1 MPTGTASSTGGSSIG
16 DAPGQASSAARRSYV
31 LGLLTLVYA
40 LNIADRFSVTTLI
53 EPIRLELHLS
63 DTGIAILTGGALGL
77 FYVTIGIP
85 IAVLADR
92 RNRRNILALS
102 LAIWSAMTALCGFA
116 QSYRQLF
123 LGRIGVGVGEA
134 GGTPPSSSILA
145 DEFPPQRRPMALTI
159 FALGA
164 PLGSWLGSSVAGDIA
179 DVFGWRGAFRALGV
193 PGVLCALILWTT
205 VREPRRGARD
215 AGDRG
220 AAQRVED
227 ERALGAAEDA
237 SATTAPVAVPVT
249 DTSLVS
255 FWTRFADTVRYV
267 FRHRS
272 ALHLL
277 LGGSVATLWSW
288 GLLYWMNA
296 FLVRSHHMT
305 FAQAGDLIGPMHL
318 IAGTGATLLASWLM
332 TGRRAADA
340 TYITRLLTWV
350 TALTTVPSIALLW
363 VDSRWAVTVLLWI
376 FIPSVYFYI
385 GPILGL
391 LQNVV
396 PPHMRA
402 TASALLLL
410 GANVG
415 NLLVAPPFVAGLS
428 DTFAIVFHAGSES
441 LRWAM
446 LILAPTGFWAAWHLA
461 IAGRTVNADEAAA
474 GVIASDQTAAR
485 VSA

>member
-1 MPTGTASSTGGSSIG
+1 MTSPPARCILASLVTRSNERDFISSST
-16 DAPGQASSAARRSYV
+16 RRSYV

-40 LNIADRFSVTTLI
+40 LNIADRFSVSTLI

-63 DTGIAILTGGALGL
+63 DSGIAFLTGGALGL

-85 IAVLADR
+85 IAALADR
-92 RNRRNILALS
+92 SNRRNILALS
-102 LAIWSAMTALCGFA
+102 LAVWSAMTACCGFA
-116 QSYRQLF
+116 RNYWQLF

-164 PLGSWLGSSVAGDIA
+164 PLGSWLGSSVTGQIA
-179 DVFGWRGAFRALGV
+179 DLFGWRGAFRALGI
-193 PGVLCALILWTT
+193 PGVLCALILWLT
-205 VREPRRGARD
+205 VREPKRGASD
-215 AGDRG
+215 AVGGTRVGEPQG
-220 AAQRVED
+220 AGPVT
-227 ERALGAAEDA
+227 AAG
-237 SATTAPVAVPVT
+237 PVAG
-249 DTSLVS
+249 TSVVS
-255 FWTRFADTVRYV
+255 LWTTFIDTVRYV

-277 LGGSVATLWSW
+277 LGGSVATFWSW
-288 GLLYWMNA
+288 GLMWWMDA

-305 FAQAGDLIGPMHL
+305 FAHAGELIGPMHL
-318 IAGTGATLLASWLM
+318 IAGTGGTLLASWLM
-332 TGRRAADA
+332 TGRAADA
-340 TYITRLLTWV
+340 RYITRLLAWV
-350 TALTTVPSIALLW
+350 TALTTLPSIALLL

-376 FIPSVYFYI
+376 FVPAVYFYI

-396 PPHMRA
+396 PSHMRA
-402 TASALLLL
+402 TTSALILL

-415 NLLVAPPFVAGLS
+415 NLLLAPQLVAGMS
-428 DTFAIVFHAGSES
+428 DLFAIVFHAGTES

-461 IAGRTVNADEAAA
+461 VAGRTIREDEAAA
-474 GVIASDQTAAR
+474 GVTASAVDMTSDRIRRAGT
-485 VSA
+485 

>member
-1 MPTGTASSTGGSSIG
+1 MPTGTGSSTGEVATAAGSS
-16 DAPGQASSAARRSYV
+16 ARRSYV

-40 LNIADRFSVTTLI
+40 LNIADRFSVSTLL

-63 DTGIAILTGGALGL
+63 DTGVAILTGWALGI

-92 RNRRNILALS
+92 SNRRNILAVS
-102 LAIWSAMTALCGFA
+102 LAVWSVMTAVCGFA
-116 QSYRQLF
+116 QNYWQLF

-134 GGTPPSSSILA
+134 GGTPPSSSLLA
-145 DEFPPQRRPMALTI
+145 DEFPPSRRPMALTV

-179 DVFGWRGAFRALGV
+179 NVFGWRGAFRALGV
-193 PGVLCALILWTT
+193 PGMLCALVLWTT
-205 VREPRRGARD
+205 VREPKRGGSD
-215 AGDRG
+215 AAVAGST
-220 AAQRVED
+220 AA
-227 ERALGAAEDA
+227 A
-237 SATTAPVAVPVT
+237 SVASLWTT
-249 DTSLVS
+249 
-255 FWTRFADTVRYV
+255 FAQTVQYV

-318 IAGTGATLLASWLM
+318 IAGTAVTVLVSWLM
-332 TGRRAADA
+332 AGRAAADA

-350 TALTTVPSIALLW
+350 TALTTLPSIALLW
-363 VDSRWAVTVLLWI
+363 VDSRAAVTALLWI
-376 FIPSVYFYI
+376 FVPAIYFYI

-396 PPHMRA
+396 PAPMRA

-415 NLLVAPPFVAGLS
+415 NLVVAPLFVAGLS
-428 DTFAIVFHAGSES
+428 DTFAVAFHAGADS

-461 IAGRTVNADEAAA
+461 VAGRTIREDEAAA
-474 GVIASDQTAAR
+474 GVLGG
-485 VSA
+485 SALSA